1 MQLLIK
7 TFHGLE
13 GVLAEELK
21 GLGASD
27 IKELKRAVSCTGD
40 KELMYKANLHLR
52 TALRVLVPIATFTA
66 KNEDELYKQIYKL
79 DWSKYISNKSTFAID
94 AVAFSEL
101 FKHSKFLALKTKD
114 AIADQ
119 FRDRTGLRPSVKVDD
134 PDVQINVHVA
144 RDQFTI
150 SLDSSGESLHRRG
163 YRDPHHKAPLNEVL
177 AAGMLKIA
185 KWNEDIPLFDPMC
198 GTGTILMEA
207 AMMACKMPP
216 AFHRKKLGFMSWADF
231 DKILWNQIY
240 SEAEKRIHYPRVKIV
255 GGDNNPQA
263 VDIAKKTSLDFRL
276 NRMIS
281 IVRSDMKEHMPPA
294 PRGMMIT
301 NPPYGERLQ
310 KDDINGFYK
319 AIGTHLKKNF
329 NNWQGWLITSN
340 FEALKHI
347 GLRPQH
353 KYMLFNGPLECKFV
367 GYDMFEGEMKAFK
380 KKVNRTRRP
389 SRL

>member
-27 IKELKRAVSCTGD
+27 VKELKRAVSCTGD

-52 TALRVLVPIATFTA
+52 TALRVLVPIANFTA
-66 KNEDELYKQIYKL
+66 TSEDELYNEIKKL
-79 DWSKYISNKSTFAID
+79 DWSEYMSTKSTFAID
-94 AVAFSEL
+94 AVAFSEI

-114 AIADQ
+114 AIVDQ
-119 FRDRTGLRPSVKVDD
+119 FRDKTGIRPSVKVED
-134 PDVQINVHVA
+134 PDLQINVHVA
-144 RDQFTI
+144 KDQFTI

-163 YRDPHHKAPLNEVL
+163 YRDPNHKAPLNEVL

-185 KWNEDIPLFDPMC
+185 KWHKEIPLIDPMC

-207 AMMACKMPP
+207 AMMACNMPP
-216 AFHRKKLGFMSWADF
+216 AFKRKKIGFMNWADF
-231 DKILWNQIY
+231 DKILWNKIY
-240 SEAEKRIHYPRVKIV
+240 TEAENQIHFPRVKIV

-281 IVRSDMKEHMPPA
+281 IVRSDMKEHMPHA

-301 NPPYGERLQ
+301 NPPYGERLK
-310 KDDINGFYK
+310 KDDLNGFYK
-319 AIGTHLKKNF
+319 SIGSHLKKNYH
-329 NNWQGWLITSN
+329 NWQAWMITSN
-340 FEALKHI
+340 TEALKHV

-353 KYMLFNGPLECKFV
+353 KHTLFNGPLECKFV
-367 GYDMFEGEMKAFK
+367 GYDMFEGEMKEFK
-380 KKVNRTRRP
+380 QKVNR
-389 SRL
+389 SRKTAQN

>member
-21 GLGASD
+21 ELGASE

-52 TALRVLVPIATFTA
+52 TALRVLIPIADFKA
-66 KNEDELYKQIYKL
+66 KNEDELYKQIFNL
-79 DWSKYISNKSTFAID
+79 DWSEYITNDSTFAID
-94 AVAFSEL
+94 AVAFSEI

-114 AIADQ
+114 AIVDQ
-119 FRDRTGLRPSVKVDD
+119 FREKTGKRPSINVEN
-134 PDVQINVHVA
+134 PDVQISVHVSQ
-144 RDQFTI
+144 DKFTI

-163 YRDPHHKAPLNEVL
+163 YRDPNHRAPLNEVL

-185 KWNEDIPLFDPMC
+185 KWHKEIPLVDPMC

-207 AMMACKMPP
+207 AMMACDMPP
-216 AFHRKKLGFMSWADF
+216 AYRRKKLGFMSWADF
-231 DKILWNQIY
+231 DKTLWEKIYTEAENQI
-240 SEAEKRIHYPRVKIV
+240 RYPKVKIV
-255 GGDNNPQA
+255 GGDNNPQS
-263 VDIAKKTSLDFRL
+263 VDIAKQTSLDFRL

-281 IVRSDMKEHMPPA
+281 IVRSDMKDHMPPA

-310 KDDINGFYK
+310 KDDMNGFYK
-319 AIGTHLKKNF
+319 SIGSHLKKNY
-329 NNWQGWLITSN
+329 NDWQAWMITSN
-340 FEALKHI
+340 FEALNHV

-353 KYMLFNGPLECKFV
+353 KHTLYNGPLECKFV
-367 GYDMFEGEMKAFK
+367 GYDMFEGEMKEFK
-380 KKVNRTRRP
+380 KKVNR
-389 SRL
+389 SRKS